1 MTVWRRASKGLL
13 AQIAAYC
20 AIVALSCVNIAS
32 SPAEARVRHHSV
44 VLHGHPAK
52 HGQQAHR
59 IANRGHYS
67 RGVGR
72 RWATRRQTRWSR
84 TPQGASLTDPAKDAA
99 LILDGKTGRVLYARN
114 ADVER
119 HPASLTK
126 MMTLYLL
133 FDALK
138 KGQVTLNTPIYIS
151 QHAAQQSP
159 TKLGLPAGN
168 TVPADIAIRAAV
180 VLSAN
185 DIAVAIG
192 EALGGTESHFAELMT
207 QKARALGMRGTFYHN
222 ASGLPDDRQITT
234 ASDLGLLARH
244 LAYDF
249 PQYFH
254 YFSLTSF
261 SYRGRTHLGHD
272 NLLGRYAGCDGI
284 KTGYTAASGFNLV
297 SSVVRNG
304 AHIIGVVMGGR
315 SAYRRDTEM
324 VHLLDATFAQIN
336 NNPQLVARANIPW
349 QTLAQN
355 SNAQPIIAGFQFAT
369 PTVKPAPSNQLA
381 LSSPAGHE
389 VDEDTAESQLD
400 QDELSQTVPPAP
412 KPSPPPPS
420 NPAMSVAA
428 APAPKPL
435 TANPAP
441 PPKPQSGPASPPSR
455 AVVMLSKPIFTTGPS
470 VPAKLPS
477 VIPSPREDI
486 AAQTMLASMPPQP
499 APVVSPA
506 PRAEINPLSQHA
518 IPLVNPIARSAMA
531 ANINALRAAD
541 PPDPPP
547 AVTPTT
553 SSTRVAM
560 VANANSTRQAN
571 LNLPTAP
578 GLTAPKIAKAAQT
591 PQVNLQGW
599 TIQIGAFADVSVAR
613 AQLQAYAQR
622 SNDVLGQA
630 ERIIIPFQGVDGK
643 TMYRARFGPFPEQQA
658 RAVCATLTQRGQTC
672 FAATMPR

>member
-1 MTVWRRASKGLL
+1 MPR
-13 AQIAAYC
+13 
-20 AIVALSCVNIAS
+20 
-32 SPAEARVRHHSV
+32 
-44 VLHGHPAK
+44 
-52 HGQQAHR
+52 
-59 IANRGHYS
+59 
-67 RGVGR
+67 
-72 RWATRRQTRWSR
+72 
-84 TPQGASLTDPAKDAA
+84 GASLTDPSKDAA

-185 DIAVAIG
+185 DIAVAIA

-207 QKARALGMRGTFYHN
+207 QKARQLGMRGTFYHN

-261 SYRGRTHLGHD
+261 SYRGRMHLGHD
-272 NLLGRYAGCDGI
+272 NLLGRYAGADGI
-284 KTGYTAASGFNLV
+284 KTGYTNASGFNLV

-304 AHIIGVVMGGR
+304 AHVIGVVMGGR

-349 QTLAQN
+349 QTVAQN

-369 PTVKPAPSNQLA
+369 PSLRPAPPNQQLA
-381 LSSPAGHE
+381 SSGHE
-389 VDEDTAESQLD
+389 LDEETAESLLD
-400 QDELSQTVPPAP
+400 KDELGQTVPPAP
-412 KPSPPPPS
+412 QPTISPPS
-420 NPAMSVAA
+420 ASKPAVSIAA
-428 APAPKPL
+428 APAPKPVAV
-435 TANPAP
+435 TPSTPA
-441 PPKPQSGPASPPSR
+441 KSQAASPPSSR

-470 VPAKLPS
+470 VPARLPD
-477 VIPSPREDI
+477 VTPAPRDDS
-486 AAQTMLASMPPQP
+486 AAQTMLASNPPQP
-499 APVVSPA
+499 ATPSAPVLRSNA
-506 PRAEINPLSQHA
+506 NPVAQQA

-531 ANINALRAAD
+531 ANVNTPRPVDLKLAPAPLVPTTKLAMAT
-541 PPDPPP
+541 PANPPP
-547 AVTPTT
+547 RSEIKVTP
-553 SSTRVAM
+553 
-560 VANANSTRQAN
+560 
-571 LNLPTAP
+571 AP
-578 GLTAPKIAKAAQT
+578 GATAAKIAKAAQT
-591 PQVNLQGW
+591 PALNLQGW
-599 TIQIGAFADVSVAR
+599 TIQIGAFADVPSAR

-672 FAATMPR
+672 FAASMTR